1 VKVTNDPDSIAR
13 DVLTL
18 TSAPSDA
25 ARTRWGAR
33 AAALYTE
40 AYAEQYRAYDESI
53 RPGQAAERLGRWL
66 HDVCARFDRPI
77 DILDLGCGTGRYFH
91 AVANAR
97 RLVGIDAS
105 RAMLDRARHPVGN
118 LTSVPGVTLVE
129 GDFLIY
135 DFQSAEFDLVY
146 SIGVLAEHS
155 PFNEALA
162 SRVKRWLRS
171 GGRFA
176 FTTVH
181 PESASVPRTLKRR
194 VGGWVLPLA
203 RRAPASMRRGL
214 RARLMSEGLYADE
227 ERVREVLG
235 AAGLAVE
242 SVGPFESDVHLHVL
256 AVGRKG
262 ADDG

>member
-1 VKVTNDPDSIAR
+1 MTDPDSAAGGLRASPSAR
-13 DVLTL
+13 
-18 TSAPSDA
+18 A
-25 ARTRWGAR
+25 AAVRTRWGAR

-40 AYAEQYRAYDESI
+40 AYAEQYRAYDEAI

-105 RAMLDRARHPVGN
+105 RAMLAQARRPVGN
-118 LTSVPGVTLVE
+118 LTAVPAVTLVE
-129 GDFLIY
+129 ADFLTY
-135 DFQSAEFDLVY
+135 EFQSGEFDLVY

-162 SRVKRWLRS
+162 SRVTRWLRP
-171 GGRFA
+171 GGCFA

-181 PESASVPRTLKRR
+181 PESSSVPRTLKRR
-194 VGGWVLPLA
+194 VGGWVLPVA
-203 RRAPASMRRGL
+203 RRAPAPIRRAL
-214 RARLMSEGLYADE
+214 RARLMSDGLYADE
-227 ERVREVLG
+227 ERVRDVLG

-242 SVGPFESDVHLHVL
+242 SLQPFESDVHLHVL

-262 ADDG
+262 AHDR